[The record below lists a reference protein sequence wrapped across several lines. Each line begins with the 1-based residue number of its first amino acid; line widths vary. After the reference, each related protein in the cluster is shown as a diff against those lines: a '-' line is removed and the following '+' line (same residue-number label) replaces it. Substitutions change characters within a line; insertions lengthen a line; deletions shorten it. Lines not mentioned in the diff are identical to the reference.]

1 MVSIHASSREDAT
14 LAQKFDNLPALFQST
29 RPRGRTR
36 LLYLHQL
43 FLILVS
49 IHASSREDATLI
61 AGSII
66 SNFSVSIHASSRE
79 DATIT
84 HIVRSLA
91 TGFNPRVLAGGRDQ
105 TLNFKNSIGEF
116 QSTRPRGRT
125 RPEHISN
132 ACSCQTVSI
141 HASSR
146 EDATIQAPEG
156 GWQYGFNPR
165 VLAGGR
171 DGECRKQYK
180 SKCYICKSA
189 KEIILIIN
197 EEQYHFS

>member
-1 MVSIHASSREDAT
+1 MFQSTRPRGRTRPPVSRVVAVQNVSIHASSREDAT
-14 LAQKFDNLPALFQST
+14 KTAEIIPRFTGFQST

-36 LLYLHQL
+36 LYLRG
-43 FLILVS
+43 I
-49 IHASSREDATLI
+49 I
-61 AGSII
+61 AK
-66 SNFSVSIHASSRE
+66 F
-79 DATIT
+79 
-84 HIVRSLA
+84 
-91 TGFNPRVLAGGRDQ
+91 
-105 TLNFKNSIGEF
+105 
-116 QSTRPRGRT
+116 
-125 RPEHISN
+125 
-132 ACSCQTVSI
+132 TVSI

-146 EDATIQAPEG
+146 EDATRVPLICLLKEVFQSTRPRGRTRHNLIYNEPSTDVSIHASSREDATSAPFG
-156 GWQYGFNPR
+156 IPKLKCFNPR